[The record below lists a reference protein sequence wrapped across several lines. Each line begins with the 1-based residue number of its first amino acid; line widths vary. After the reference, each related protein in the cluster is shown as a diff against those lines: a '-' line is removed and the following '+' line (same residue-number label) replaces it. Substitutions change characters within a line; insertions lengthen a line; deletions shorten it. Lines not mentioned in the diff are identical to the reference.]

1 MSLVG
6 TSVRRVEDPDLLT
19 GRKRFIA
26 DLAVDCESVAF
37 VRSPVAAARIVGMEH
52 PEGATVFTVSDLIG
66 AGSIE
71 PILHRPDY
79 VRVPQPLLA
88 SERVNYLGEPIA
100 AVVAPTRREAEDMAE
115 AVYVDLELDEAVVDA
130 TGALTDDSRIIHPGA
145 ESNVVVSGVIDTGN
159 VDMLAASAVEQVEL
173 DLTCHRQNA
182 TPIETRGGVA
192 RYDDEAEKV
201 TLYASTQMPHV
212 LRTAICDLLGMR
224 EADLRVV
231 APAVGGAFGQKMC
244 LPAEYAV
251 LVWLSRHLRTSL
263 AWIEDRRE
271 NFSSSFHSRDH
282 RYRIQG
288 SFDADARLVALEGD
302 LVANVGAYSCYPVTW
317 GVEPLMAMAELP
329 GPYDFQ
335 AYRVRAR
342 GVSTNT
348 CPMSP
353 YRGVSRPVLTLA
365 MERMMDIAAERFG
378 LDPVEIRRRNLITE
392 FPYRSTTGIVYDQGS
407 YVDSLEKAAEVVDLD
422 SFRRKQ
428 AEARDEGRF
437 LGIGFS
443 VFSERTGY
451 GTAAFAPRNMAV
463 TPGYE
468 TVEMAMDPS
477 GGVEVRI
484 GASPHGQGLVTTL
497 SQLVADELGLPL
509 PSIRIVHGDT
519 DRSPY
524 GWGTFASRSM
534 VISGGAT
541 KLAAGRLRDAIVAVA
556 GDILE
561 AAPED
566 IHLAEGK
573 AVVLGTDRGVEISEL
588 ARHAYHH
595 TPKLA
600 SDREPG
606 LRANASYDP
615 AGTFSNACHVAIVE
629 VDIETGGVRLDRF
642 IVVEDAG
649 LLINPVIVDG
659 QIAGGVVQGIA
670 NALYEEV
677 VYDEAGNILTTTLFD
692 YLPPTASEIPPI
704 EIHHLETITDAS
716 ITGAKGLGEGGTI
729 GAPAAVINAVSD
741 ALRPFGVEVM
751 EMPATPDRI
760 RRLLREA
767 TKETA

>member
-1 MSLVG
+1 MKLVG
-6 TSVRRVEDPDLLT
+6 TPIRRREDPELLT

-26 DLAVDCESVAF
+26 DLTAGCQSVAF
-37 VRSPVAAARIVGMEH
+37 VRSPMAAAQIVGIEL
-52 PEGATVFTVSDLIG
+52 PEGTSVFTAADLTG
-66 AGSIE
+66 VGSIE

-79 VRVPQPLLA
+79 FRAPQPVLA
-88 SERVNYLGEPIA
+88 VDRVIYLGEPIA
-100 AVVAPTRREAEDMAE
+100 AVVADTRREAEDLAD
-115 AVYVDLELDEAVVDA
+115 AVYVDLERHDPVVTA
-130 TGALTDDSRIIHPGA
+130 KAALADNSRIVHPGA
-145 ESNVVVSGVIDTGN
+145 ESNVVVSGVIDTG
-159 VDMLAASAVEQVEL
+159 DIDATSESAVERIEL
-173 DLTCHRQNA
+173 ELTCRRQSA
-182 TPIETRGGVA
+182 APIETRGAVA
-192 RYDDEAEKV
+192 RYDEESEKV
-201 TLYASTQMPHV
+201 TLHASTQMPHV
-212 LRTAICDLLGMR
+212 LRTAICDLLGMQ
-224 EADLRVV
+224 EADLRVI

-251 LVWLSRHLRTSL
+251 LVWLARHLRRSL

-271 NFSSSFHSRDH
+271 NFTSSFHSRDH
-282 RYRIQG
+282 HYRIWG
-288 SFDADARLVALEGD
+288 SFDADARLVAIEGD

-335 AYRVRAR
+335 SYRVRAR

-365 MERMMDIAAERFG
+365 MERMMDVAAERFG
-378 LDPVEIRRRNLITE
+378 LDPVEIRRRNLITR
-392 FPYRSTTGIVYDQGS
+392 FPYRSATGIVYDEGS
-407 YVDSLEKAAEVVDLD
+407 YVASLEKAAEVVDVD
-422 SFRRKQ
+422 SFRRRQ
-428 AEARDEGRF
+428 AEAREAGRF

-451 GTAAFAPRNMAV
+451 GTPAFAPRNMDV

-497 SQLVADELGLPL
+497 SQVVADGLGLPL
-509 PSIRIVHGDT
+509 ESVRVVHGDT
-519 DRSPY
+519 DRTPY

-541 KLAAGRLRDAIVAVA
+541 KLAAERLREAIVAVA
-556 GDILE
+556 GDMLE

-566 IHLAEGK
+566 IELAEGR
-573 AVVLGTDRGVEISEL
+573 AVVRGTDRGVDISDL
-588 ARHAYHH
+588 ARQAYHH

-600 SDREPG
+600 PEREPG
-606 LRANASYDP
+606 LRATASYDP
-615 AGTFSNACHVAIVE
+615 AGTFSNACHVAVVE
-629 VDIETGGVRLDRF
+629 VDIETGGVRVDRF
-642 IVVEDAG
+642 VVVEDAG

-670 NALYEEV
+670 NALFEEV
-677 VYDEAGNILTTTLFD
+677 IYDDGGNILTTTLFD

-704 EIHHLETITDAS
+704 EIHHLQTITDAS
-716 ITGAKGLGEGGTI
+716 LTGAKGLGEGGAI
-729 GAPAAVINAVSD
+729 GSPAAVINAVSD
-741 ALRPFGVEVM
+741 ALRPLGVQVT

-760 RRLLREA
+760 RRMIREA
-767 TKETA
+767 TKEMM

>member
-1 MSLVG
+1 MNLVG
-6 TSVRRVEDPDLLT
+6 TPIRRREDPDLLT

-26 DLAVDCESVAF
+26 DLTVGCQSVAF
-37 VRSPVAAARIVGMEH
+37 VRSPMAAARIIGMER
-52 PEGATVFTVSDLIG
+52 PEGASVFAAADLTGVG
-66 AGSIE
+66 AIE
-71 PILHRPDY
+71 PVLHRPDY
-79 VRVPQPLLA
+79 FRASQPLLA
-88 SERVNYLGEPIA
+88 VDRVNYLGEPIA
-100 AVVAPTRREAEDMAE
+100 AVVADTRREAEDVAG
-115 AVYVDLELDEAVVDA
+115 AVYVEFEPQEPVV
-130 TGALTDDSRIIHPGA
+130 TTESALADNSRIIHPGA
-145 ESNVVVSGVIDTGN
+145 ESNVVVSGALDTGDLDSN
-159 VDMLAASAVEQVEL
+159 TALEHIELEVTCRRQSAA
-173 DLTCHRQNA
+173 
-182 TPIETRGGVA
+182 PIEARGAVA
-192 RYDDEAEKV
+192 RYDDETGKV

-212 LRTAICDLLGMR
+212 LRTAICDLLGMQ
-224 EADLRVV
+224 EADLRVI

-251 LVWLSRHLRTSL
+251 LVWLARHLRTSL

-271 NFSSSFHSRDH
+271 NFTSSFHSRDH
-282 RYRIQG
+282 HYRIRG
-288 SFDADARLVALEGD
+288 SFDADARLVSLEGD

-335 AYRVRAR
+335 SYRVRAR

-348 CPMSP
+348 CPISP

-365 MERMMDIAAERFG
+365 MERMMDMAAERFG
-378 LDPVEIRRRNLITE
+378 LDPVEIRRRNLITR
-392 FPYRSTTGIVYDQGS
+392 FPYRSATGIVYDEGS
-407 YVDSLEKAAEVVDLD
+407 YLASLEKAAEVVDLD
-422 SFRRKQ
+422 SFRRRQ
-428 AEARDEGRF
+428 AEARKAGRF
-437 LGIGFS
+437 VGIGFS

-451 GTAAFAPRNMAV
+451 GTPAFAPRNMDV

-497 SQLVADELGLPL
+497 SQVIADELGLPL
-509 PSIRIVHGDT
+509 ESIRVVHGDT
-519 DRSPY
+519 DRTPY

-541 KLAAGRLRDAIVAVA
+541 KLAAERLREAIVAVA
-556 GDILE
+556 GDMLE

-566 IHLAEGK
+566 IALVGGRAL
-573 AVVLGTDRGVEISEL
+573 VRGTERGVDISDL
-588 ARHAYHH
+588 ARQAYHQ

-600 SDREPG
+600 PEREPG
-606 LRANASYDP
+606 LRATASYDP
-615 AGTFSNACHVAIVE
+615 AGTFSNACHVAMVE
-629 VDIETGGVRLDRF
+629 VDLETGGVRVDRF
-642 IVVEDAG
+642 VVVEDAG

-670 NALYEEV
+670 NALFEEV
-677 VYDEAGNILTTTLFD
+677 VYDEGGNLLTTTLFD
-692 YLPPTASEIPPI
+692 YLPPTASEVPSI

-716 ITGAKGLGEGGTI
+716 VTGAKGLGEGGAI

-741 ALRPFGVEVM
+741 ALRPLGVQVM

-760 RRLLREA
+760 RKMIREA
-767 TKETA
+767 TKETM